1 MRAALVVLA
10 LCIARPVVADVA
22 RYALVVGE
30 NSKWARRRRV
40 TLADLVDEPWI
51 MTPLDALG
59 DSFLANAFKIRGLTQ
74 PELVIT
80 TFSIH
85 LRNNLV
91 GDGEFITALPDS
103 VLRIYRKRHAL
114 KELPI
119 ELSIRPPVAAVTLRN
134 RTLSPTVQ
142 LFLQCARELAG
153 RNP

>member
-1 MRAALVVLA
+1 
-10 LCIARPVVADVA
+10 
-22 RYALVVGE
+22 
-30 NSKWARRRRV
+30 
-40 TLADLVDEPWI
+40 
-51 MTPLDALG
+51 MT
-59 DSFLANAFKIRGLTQ
+59 SFLANAFKSRGLTQ

-119 ELSIRPPVAAVTLRN
+119 ELSVSPPVAAVTLRN
-134 RTLSPTVQ
+134 RTLSPAVQ
-142 LFLQCARELAG
+142 LFLQCARELAA
-153 RNP
+153 RIP